1 MIGINQ
7 IPVAVSI
14 LPKKVANSGLSSQA
28 LSGFAAV
35 STWCVIVS
43 PATALTELEE
53 HNSVVFSTL

>member
-1 MIGINQ
+1 M
-7 IPVAVSI
+7 AVSI